1 MKVNVTDAENS
12 QKKIAVEVPREKIN
26 EAEEKELKK
35 ILGSVKLPG
44 FRAGKAPKEVVR
56 KQYSHKIK
64 STALESVINDSIRQA
79 LISNNINPLN
89 TPNVSDVSMED
100 DAPLCFTVS
109 VDVYPDIKLEKTDGF
124 EVSRYIVKIAEED
137 IDKVLKTFRERNS
150 FFSDAP
156 EGKAAEKGDKCILDI
171 LGEGDA
177 AAESINE
184 NDVETTIGN
193 EQLYPGIEDA
203 LIGMKKGEVKRIDF
217 TFPDYAYKDVAGKQ
231 LPIDLHLKELKVKE
245 LPALDDEFA
254 KIVDTQVE
262 SMEALREKI
271 RKSLDTEFNQ
281 HAKNIAFNKLLDN
294 LISVNKFELP
304 LSLIEGQVE
313 TLYKHTLNEYYYRY
327 GIDPDLSKNGAD
339 ELRLRHRPL
348 AEKQIR
354 HALLINTIALQEKIT
369 ASDEEVQNE
378 AEKFA
383 ETNAISLE
391 FVREQMKKDSS
402 FMNRFQN
409 DIISDKVFEYL
420 SARNTIKEVE
430 ISADE
435 FEKLNAGEAEEPSE
449 EETILSEIAPETEA
463 EKGEQR

>member
-1 MKVNVTDAENS
+1 MKVNITDAENS

-35 ILGSVKLPG
+35 LLGSVKLPG
-44 FRAGKAPKEVVR
+44 FRAGKAPKEVIR

-109 VDVYPDIKLEKTDGF
+109 VDVYPDIKLERTDGF
-124 EVSRYIVKIAEED
+124 EVSRFIVKVVEED
-137 IDKVLKTFRERNS
+137 VDKVLKTFRERNS
-150 FFSDAP
+150 FFTDAP
-156 EGKAAEKGDKCILDI
+156 EGKTAETGDKCVLDI
-171 LGEGDA
+171 SGGEA
-177 AAESINE
+177 SAESINE
-184 NDVETTIGN
+184 SDVETITGN
-193 EQLYPGIEDA
+193 EQLYPGIEAA
-203 LIGMKKGEVKRIDF
+203 LIGMKKGEIKRVDF
-217 TFPDYAYKDVAGKQ
+217 TFPEYAHKDVAGKQ
-231 LPIDLHLKELKVKE
+231 QPIDLHLKELKVKE

-254 KIVDTQVE
+254 KKVDTQVE

-281 HAKNIAFNKLLDN
+281 HAKNLAFNKLLDN

-327 GIDPDLSKNGAD
+327 GIDPDLSKDGAD
-339 ELRLRHRPL
+339 ELRMRHRPL

-369 ASDEEVQNE
+369 ASDEEVQKE

-435 FEKLNAGEAEEPSE
+435 FEKFNAGETEQTSE